1 MSAATAAREEHGYN
15 HMRVLWS
22 MTRGHFHANLKEGRA
37 PQMPIEWE
45 RGVSS
50 VTVTRVALSTPW
62 GKSNVIAACEYSVN
76 RETWI
81 AIERRAPWTT

>member
-1 MSAATAAREEHGYN
+1 
-15 HMRVLWS
+15 
-22 MTRGHFHANLKEGRA
+22 
-37 PQMPIEWE
+37 MPIEWE